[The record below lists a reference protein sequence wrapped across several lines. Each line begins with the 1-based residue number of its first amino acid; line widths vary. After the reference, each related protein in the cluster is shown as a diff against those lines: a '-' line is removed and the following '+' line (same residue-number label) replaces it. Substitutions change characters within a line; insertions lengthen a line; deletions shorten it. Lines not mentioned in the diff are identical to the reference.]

1 MVEQAVEAVKGMAT
15 GSQTLT
21 QNVPLWQRL
30 VIGRNPKHTLIRA
43 TILLVTCIIVFKF
56 ILLPIRVE
64 GPSMLPTYKDRGV
77 NFVNRLAYAFH
88 EPQRGDV
95 VAIRTSGY
103 HNMFMK
109 RIIGMPGETVEFHE
123 GHAIIN
129 GQVLDEPYVKTRCFW
144 EAEPRTLG
152 PFEFYCVGDNRS
164 MPKSDH
170 YEGKTERVRIV
181 GKVLL

>member
-1 MVEQAVEAVKGMAT
+1 MVAT
-15 GSQTLT
+15 DSQTLT
-21 QNVPLWQRL
+21 EPVPLWQRV
-30 VIGRNPKHTLIRA
+30 VIGRDPRRTLVRMA
-43 TILLVTCIIVFKF
+43 ILVVTCVIVFKF
-56 ILLPIRVE
+56 VLLPIRVE
-64 GPSMLPTYKDRGV
+64 GPSMLPTYKDHGI
-77 NFVNRLAYAFH
+77 NFVNRLAYLFH
-88 EPQRGDV
+88 EPQRGDI

-109 RIIGMPGETVEFHE
+109 RIIGLPGDTVAFHD

-129 GQVLDEPYVKTRCFW
+129 GEVLDEPYVQTRCFW

-164 MPKSDH
+164 MAKADH

-181 GKVLL
+181 GKILL

>member
-1 MVEQAVEAVKGMAT
+1 MAT
-15 GSQTLT
+15 GPQTLS
-21 QNVPLWQRL
+21 QSVPLWQRV
-30 VIGRNPKHTLIRA
+30 VIGRNPKRTLNR
-43 TILLVTCIIVFKF
+43 TGTLVVVCLIVFRF

-64 GPSMLPTYKDRGV
+64 GPSMLPTYKDHGV
-77 NFVNRLAYAFH
+77 NFVNRLAYLFN

-103 HNMFMK
+103 HNMYMK
-109 RIIGMPGETVEFHE
+109 RIIGLPGETVEFRD

-129 GQVLDEPYVKTRCFW
+129 GQLLNEPYVRSRCFW

-164 MPKSDH
+164 MAKSDH

>member
-1 MVEQAVEAVKGMAT
+1 MA
-15 GSQTLT
+15 SDPQTLT
-21 QNVPLWQRL
+21 QSVPRWQRV
-30 VIGRNPKHTLIRA
+30 VIGRNPKRTLVRA
-43 TILLVTCIIVFKF
+43 SILVVTCLIVFNF
-56 ILLPIRVE
+56 GLLPIRVE
-64 GPSMLPTYKDRGV
+64 GPSMLPTYKDHGI
-77 NFVNRLAYAFH
+77 NFVNRLAYLSH

-109 RIIGMPGETVEFHE
+109 RIIGLPGETVEFHE
-123 GHAIIN
+123 GHVIID

-164 MPKSDH
+164 MAKSDH
-170 YEGKTERVRIV
+170 YEGKTERARII

>member
-1 MVEQAVEAVKGMAT
+1 MAT
-15 GSQTLT
+15 GSHTLS
-21 QNVPLWQRL
+21 QSVPLWQRV
-30 VIGRNPKHTLIRA
+30 VIGRNPKRTLIRTGTLA
-43 TILLVTCIIVFKF
+43 VVCLIVFKF

-64 GPSMLPTYKDRGV
+64 GPSMLPTYRNHGV
-77 NFVNRLAYAFH
+77 NFVNRLAYLFH

-103 HNMFMK
+103 HNMYMK
-109 RIIGMPGETVEFHE
+109 RIIGLPGETVEFRD
-123 GHAIIN
+123 GQAIIN
-129 GQVLDEPYVKTRCFW
+129 GQPLNEPYVRSRCFW

-164 MPKSDH
+164 MAKADH